1 MNTKNILFGVDM
13 DFGEQRKEDYVLKF
27 KNMWKKWRFQKTS

>member
-13 DFGEQRKEDYVLKF
+13 DFGEQKEEDCVLKF
-27 KNMWKKWRFQKTS
+27 KNMWKKCRFQKTS